1 MGRININIDEKLIV
15 NQLEGTIGGRSSEI
29 DSCSSKY
36 MVFIIINSLTN
47 LSFTGPGTVTYLD
60 GTPFT
65 AGEIDISTNATFFVE
80 IEGYQAPN
88 SQLNTV
94 TRTVTCELRNVFTG
108 QLIDSQ
114 EFHRN
119 FNGNFC

>member
-15 NQLEGTIGGRSSEI
+15 NQSEGTIGGRSAVI
-29 DSCSSKY
+29 NSCSSKY
-36 MVFIIINSLTN
+36 TVYVITSSIVNLTFLGN
-47 LSFTGPGTVTYLD
+47 GVMTNAD
-60 GTPFT
+60 GTPFI
-65 AGEIDISTNATFFVE
+65 GGNISSNATFSVE

-94 TRTVTCELRNVFTG
+94 TRSVSCQLRNVFTN